1 MAKNEWDD
9 EELPVEDP
17 TLVEDKSGQ
26 LIIQDPNVSK
36 KFAQVDRKEQELV
49 EEKIKQEAEESQASE
64 NAPEK
69 KSKKGLIAG
78 AVVAVVLAGAGLTFL
93 GGEDPAEQADVQNV
107 QSEENATPVEAKQEV
122 TEATSFEMPAQEVKA
137 EVPVVPEVVNPAP
150 VVEQVAPEQKE
161 VTTAEQPAVE
171 APKVEA
177 VESQKVEEP
186 VKQEVAEAPTFEMPA
201 QEVKVEAPAVTA
213 EVSPVPVVE
222 QVVPEQ
228 KEITTA
234 EQSAVETSKVET
246 TETQKVEEP
255 VKQEVAEAP
264 APAPA
269 PAVEMPNG
277 ESPKAGEPSVIESAP
292 APVVEQVA
300 PEQKEVTTVEQPAVE
315 APKAE
320 VVDAVEQVAHPD
332 LVKQVDEISNK
343 LLVLAEGTQQGFLL
357 FQDNI
362 QKLGAW
368 NGKQDGIIQALHES
382 HVDVLKRLDALEK
395 KVSSLEE
402 EKAGLIKKIDELDQ
416 WKVDKRH
423 RPTATSSKSTVAP
436 AQVRAQRVVKKE
448 SNYVVFDDE
457 KKTAKV
463 ESQHVTKKAKVKT
476 AVDSTKAEQIEGNQ
490 TQSAP
495 VEKESAQ
502 LRSVFNGLAW
512 VTVNGHSKTYMIGD
526 TLMGSK
532 IGAIDNTGIYD
543 TLGNKML
550 DLR

>member
-49 EEKIKQEAEESQASE
+49 EEKIKQEAEESQATE

-93 GGEDPAEQADVQNV
+93 GGDEPAEQADVQNV
-107 QSEENATPVEAKQEV
+107 QSDDNATTA
-122 TEATSFEMPAQEVKA
+122 PAE
-137 EVPVVPEVVNPAP
+137 
-150 VVEQVAPEQKE
+150 
-161 VTTAEQPAVE
+161 
-171 APKVEA
+171 
-177 VESQKVEEP
+177 
-186 VKQEVAEAPTFEMPA
+186 VKQEVAESTSFEIPA
-201 QEVKVEAPAVTA
+201 QETKAEETAMETPKA
-213 EVSPVPVVE
+213 EVSE
-222 QVVPEQ
+222 
-228 KEITTA
+228 
-234 EQSAVETSKVET
+234 
-246 TETQKVEEP
+246 
-255 VKQEVAEAP
+255 
-264 APAPA
+264 
-269 PAVEMPNG
+269 PAV
-277 ESPKAGEPSVIESAP
+277 VESAP

-300 PEQKEVTTVEQPAVE
+300 PEQKEVTIAEQPVVE

-320 VVDAVEQVAHPD
+320 EVKQETPAFEMPNGESPKAGESVVVEPAPAPVVEQVAPEQKEMTVAEQPVVEAPKAESVEIQKVEEVSTHEMPAQEPAMEAPKAEVTEPAPAPVVEQVAPEQKEVTVAEQPVVEAPKADAVETVAVEQVAHPD

-357 FQDNI
+357 FQDNV

-368 NGKQDGIIQALHES
+368 NSKQDGIIKVLHEE

-395 KVSSLEE
+395 KVSTLEE
-402 EKAGLIKKIDELDQ
+402 EKADLIKKIDELDQ

-423 RPTATSSKSTVAP
+423 RPTKATAVP
-436 AQVRAQRVVKKE
+436 AVQPQKVVQAQQVQKAVKKDT
-448 SNYVVFDDE
+448 NYVVFEDE
-457 KKTAKV
+457 KKAVKTDA
-463 ESQHVTKKAKVKT
+463 QHVVKKVKAKTT
-476 AVDSTKAEQIEGNQ
+476 AEVA
-490 TQSAP
+490 SAP
-495 VEKESAQ
+495 TQAQATPVAKEEAQ

-526 TLMGSK
+526 ILMGSK

>member
-49 EEKIKQEAEESQASE
+49 EEKIKKEAEESQATES
-64 NAPEK
+64 ALEK

-78 AVVAVVLAGAGLTFL
+78 AVVVAVLAGAGLTFL
-93 GGEDPAEQADVQNV
+93 GGDEPAEQADVQNV
-107 QSEENATPVEAKQEV
+107 QSEENATPVEGKQEV
-122 TEATSFEMPAQEVKA
+122 AESTSFEMPAQEAKA
-137 EVPVVPEVVNPAP
+137 ETPAVAEVVAPAP
-150 VVEQVAPEQKE
+150 VVEQVAPEKKE
-161 VTTAEQPAVE
+161 VTTVEQPAVE
-171 APKVEA
+171 APKAETVEI
-177 VESQKVEEP
+177 QKIEEP
-186 VKQEVAEAPTFEMPA
+186 VKQEVAETPAFEMPA
-201 QEVKVEAPAVTA
+201 QEA
-213 EVSPVPVVE
+213 
-222 QVVPEQ
+222 
-228 KEITTA
+228 
-234 EQSAVETSKVET
+234 KVET
-246 TETQKVEEP
+246 P
-255 VKQEVAEAP
+255 AVAE
-264 APAPA
+264 
-269 PAVEMPNG
+269 VE
-277 ESPKAGEPSVIESAP
+277 VP

-315 APKAE
+315 TPKVETTEVQKAEASAVEMPNGESPRAGELAVIESAPAPVVEQVASEQKEVTTAEQPAVETPKAE
-320 VVDAVEQVAHPD
+320 VGDVVEQVAHPD

-368 NGKQDGIIQALHES
+368 NGKQDGIIQALHEG

-436 AQVRAQRVVKKE
+436 AQVQAQKVAKKE

-463 ESQHVTKKAKVKT
+463 ESQHVAKRAKVKT
-476 AVDSTKAEQIEGNQ
+476 AVDSTKVEQVEGNQ
-490 TQSAP
+490 TQSASAP

>member
-49 EEKIKQEAEESQASE
+49 EEKIKKEAEESQATES
-64 NAPEK
+64 APEK

-78 AVVAVVLAGAGLTFL
+78 AVVVAVLAGAGLTFL
-93 GGEDPAEQADVQNV
+93 GGDEPAEQADVQNV
-107 QSEENATPVEAKQEV
+107 QSEENATPVEGKQEV
-122 TEATSFEMPAQEVKA
+122 AESTSFEMPAQEAKA
-137 EVPVVPEVVNPAP
+137 ETPAVAEVVAPAP
-150 VVEQVAPEQKE
+150 VVEQVAPEKKE
-161 VTTAEQPAVE
+161 VTTVEQPAVE
-171 APKVEA
+171 TPKAETVEI
-177 VESQKVEEP
+177 QKIEEP
-186 VKQEVAEAPTFEMPA
+186 VKQEVAETPAFEMPA
-201 QEVKVEAPAVTA
+201 QEA
-213 EVSPVPVVE
+213 
-222 QVVPEQ
+222 
-228 KEITTA
+228 
-234 EQSAVETSKVET
+234 KVET
-246 TETQKVEEP
+246 P
-255 VKQEVAEAP
+255 AVAE
-264 APAPA
+264 
-269 PAVEMPNG
+269 VE
-277 ESPKAGEPSVIESAP
+277 VP

-315 APKAE
+315 TPKVETTEVQKAEASAVEMPNGESPRAGELAVIESAPAPVVEQVASEQKEVTTAEQPAVETPKAE
-320 VVDAVEQVAHPD
+320 VGDVVEQVAHPD

-368 NGKQDGIIQALHES
+368 NGKQDGIIQALHEG

-436 AQVRAQRVVKKE
+436 AQVQAQKVAKKE

-463 ESQHVTKKAKVKT
+463 ESQHVAKRAKVKT
-476 AVDSTKAEQIEGNQ
+476 AVDSTKVEQVEGNQ
-490 TQSAP
+490 TQSASAP

>member
-49 EEKIKQEAEESQASE
+49 EEKIKQEAEESQATES
-64 NAPEK
+64 APEK

-78 AVVAVVLAGAGLTFL
+78 AVVVAVLAGAGLTFL

-122 TEATSFEMPAQEVKA
+122 AEATSFEMPAQEVKA
-137 EVPVVPEVVNPAP
+137 EVPAVPEVVNPAP

-228 KEITTA
+228 KEVTTA
-234 EQSAVETSKVET
+234 EQPAVETSKVET

-255 VKQEVAEAP
+255 VKQEVAEAS
-264 APAPA
+264 
-269 PAVEMPNG
+269 AVEMPNG

-368 NGKQDGIIQALHES
+368 NGKQDGIIQALHEG

-423 RPTATSSKSTVAP
+423 RPTATSNKATVAP
-436 AQVRAQRVVKKE
+436 AQAQKVVKKE

-463 ESQHVTKKAKVKT
+463 ESQHQHVAKKAKVKT
-476 AVDSTKAEQIEGNQ
+476 AVDSTKVEQIEGNQ

>member
-49 EEKIKQEAEESQASE
+49 EEKIKQEAEESQATES
-64 NAPEK
+64 APEK

-78 AVVAVVLAGAGLTFL
+78 AVVVAVLAGAGLTFL
-93 GGEDPAEQADVQNV
+93 GGEDPVEQADVQNV

-122 TEATSFEMPAQEVKA
+122 AEATSFEIPAQEVKA
-137 EVPVVPEVVNPAP
+137 EVPAVPEVVNPAP
-150 VVEQVAPEQKE
+150 VVEQIAPEQKE

-186 VKQEVAEAPTFEMPA
+186 VKQEVTEAPTFEMPA
-201 QEVKVEAPAVTA
+201 QGVKVEAPAVTA
-213 EVSPVPVVE
+213 EVSPVPAVE

-228 KEITTA
+228 KEVTTA
-234 EQSAVETSKVET
+234 EQPAVETSKVET

-255 VKQEVAEAP
+255 VKQEVAE
-264 APAPA
+264 A

-315 APKAE
+315 VPKAE

-368 NGKQDGIIQALHES
+368 NGKQDGIIQALHEG

-423 RPTATSSKSTVAP
+423 RPTATLNKGAVAP
-436 AQVRAQRVVKKE
+436 AQAQKVVKKDA
-448 SNYVVFDDE
+448 NYVVFDDE

-463 ESQHVTKKAKVKT
+463 EAQHVAKKAKVKT
-476 AVDSTKAEQIEGNQ
+476 AMAPTKVDQVEGNQ
-490 TQSAP
+490 TQSASAP

>member
-49 EEKIKQEAEESQASE
+49 EEKIKKEAEESQATES
-64 NAPEK
+64 APEK

-78 AVVAVVLAGAGLTFL
+78 AVVVAVLAGAGLTFL
-93 GGEDPAEQADVQNV
+93 GGDEPAEQADVQNV
-107 QSEENATPVEAKQEV
+107 QSEENATPVEGKQEV
-122 TEATSFEMPAQEVKA
+122 AESTSFEMPAQEAKA
-137 EVPVVPEVVNPAP
+137 ETPAVAEVVATAP
-150 VVEQVAPEQKE
+150 VVEQVAPEKKE
-161 VTTAEQPAVE
+161 VTTVEQPAVE
-171 APKVEA
+171 TPKAETVEI
-177 VESQKVEEP
+177 QKIEEP
-186 VKQEVAEAPTFEMPA
+186 VKQEVAETPAFEMPA
-201 QEVKVEAPAVTA
+201 QEA
-213 EVSPVPVVE
+213 
-222 QVVPEQ
+222 
-228 KEITTA
+228 
-234 EQSAVETSKVET
+234 KVET
-246 TETQKVEEP
+246 P
-255 VKQEVAEAP
+255 AVAE
-264 APAPA
+264 
-269 PAVEMPNG
+269 VE
-277 ESPKAGEPSVIESAP
+277 VP

-315 APKAE
+315 TPKVETTEVQKAEASAVEMPNGESPRAGELAVIESAPAPVVEQVASEQKEVTTAEQPAVETPKAE
-320 VVDAVEQVAHPD
+320 VGDVVEQVAHPD

-368 NGKQDGIIQALHES
+368 NGKQDGIIQALHEG

-436 AQVRAQRVVKKE
+436 AQVQAQKVAKKE

-463 ESQHVTKKAKVKT
+463 ESQHVAKRAKVKT
-476 AVDSTKAEQIEGNQ
+476 AVDSTKVEQVEGNQ
-490 TQSAP
+490 TQSASAP

>member
-49 EEKIKQEAEESQASE
+49 EEKIKQEAEESQATES
-64 NAPEK
+64 APEK

-78 AVVAVVLAGAGLTFL
+78 AVVVAVLAGAGLTFL

-122 TEATSFEMPAQEVKA
+122 AEATSFEMPAQE
-137 EVPVVPEVVNPAP
+137 
-150 VVEQVAPEQKE
+150 
-161 VTTAEQPAVE
+161 T
-171 APKVEA
+171 
-177 VESQKVEEP
+177 
-186 VKQEVAEAPTFEMPA
+186 
-201 QEVKVEAPAVTA
+201 
-213 EVSPVPVVE
+213 
-222 QVVPEQ
+222 
-228 KEITTA
+228 
-234 EQSAVETSKVET
+234 KVET
-246 TETQKVEEP
+246 P
-255 VKQEVAEAP
+255 AVAE
-264 APAPA
+264 
-269 PAVEMPNG
+269 VE
-277 ESPKAGEPSVIESAP
+277 VP

-300 PEQKEVTTVEQPAVE
+300 PEQKEVTTVEQPSVE

-320 VVDAVEQVAHPD
+320 TVEIQKIEEPVKQEVAETPAFEMPAQEAKAETPAVAEVEVPAPVVEQVALEQKEVTTVEQPAVEAPKVETTEVQKAEASAVEMPNGESPRAGESAVIESAPAPVVEQVAPVQKEVTTAEQPAVEAPKSEVGDVVEQVAHPD

-368 NGKQDGIIQALHES
+368 NGKQDGIIQALHEG

-436 AQVRAQRVVKKE
+436 AQVQAQKVTKKE

-463 ESQHVTKKAKVKT
+463 ESQHVAKKAKVKT
-476 AVDSTKAEQIEGNQ
+476 AVDSTKVEQVEGNQ
-490 TQSAP
+490 AQSASTP

>member
-49 EEKIKQEAEESQASE
+49 EEKIKQEAEESQATES
-64 NAPEK
+64 APEK

-78 AVVAVVLAGAGLTFL
+78 AVVVAVLAGAGLTFL
-93 GGEDPAEQADVQNV
+93 GGDEPAEQADVQNV

-122 TEATSFEMPAQEVKA
+122 TESTSFEMPAQEVKA
-137 EVPVVPEVVNPAP
+137 EVPAP
-150 VVEQVAPEQKE
+150 VVEQAVPEQKEVTTVEQPAVETPKAETVETQKIEEPVKQEVVEAPAFEVPTQEAKVEEVAPVPVVEQVVPEQKE

-171 APKVEA
+171 TSKVETT
-177 VESQKVEEP
+177 ENQKVEEP
-186 VKQEVAEAPTFEMPA
+186 VKQEVAE
-201 QEVKVEAPAVTA
+201 
-213 EVSPVPVVE
+213 
-222 QVVPEQ
+222 
-228 KEITTA
+228 
-234 EQSAVETSKVET
+234 
-246 TETQKVEEP
+246 
-255 VKQEVAEAP
+255 
-264 APAPA
+264 A

-292 APVVEQVA
+292 VPVVEQVA
-300 PEQKEVTTVEQPAVE
+300 PGQKEVTTVEQPAVE

-320 VVDAVEQVAHPD
+320 VVDDVEQVAHPD

-368 NGKQDGIIQALHES
+368 NGKQDGIIQVLHEG

-423 RPTATSSKSTVAP
+423 RPTATPSKSTVAP
-436 AQVRAQRVVKKE
+436 AQVQAQKVAKKE

-463 ESQHVTKKAKVKT
+463 ESQHVAKKAKVKT
-476 AVDSTKAEQIEGNQ
+476 AMDSTKVEQVEGNQ
-490 TQSAP
+490 TQSASAP

>member
-49 EEKIKQEAEESQASE
+49 EEKIKQEAEESQATES
-64 NAPEK
+64 APEK

-78 AVVAVVLAGAGLTFL
+78 AVVVAVLAGAGLTFL
-93 GGEDPAEQADVQNV
+93 GGDEPAEQADVKNV

-122 TEATSFEMPAQEVKA
+122 AESTSFEMPAQETKA
-137 EVPVVPEVVNPAP
+137 ETPAVAEVEVPAP

-228 KEITTA
+228 KEVTTA
-234 EQSAVETSKVET
+234 EQPAVETSKVET

-255 VKQEVAEAP
+255 VKQEIAET
-264 APAPA
+264 

-277 ESPKAGEPSVIESAP
+277 ELPRAGESAVIESAP

-300 PEQKEVTTVEQPAVE
+300 PEQKEVTTAEQPAVE
-315 APKAE
+315 APKSE
-320 VVDAVEQVAHPD
+320 VGDVVEQVAHPD

-368 NGKQDGIIQALHES
+368 NGKQDGIIQALHEG

-436 AQVRAQRVVKKE
+436 AQVQAQKVAKKE

-463 ESQHVTKKAKVKT
+463 ESQHVAKRAKVKT
-476 AVDSTKAEQIEGNQ
+476 AVDSTKVEQVEGNQ
-490 TQSAP
+490 TQSASAP

>member
-49 EEKIKQEAEESQASE
+49 EEKIKQEAEESQATES
-64 NAPEK
+64 APEK

-78 AVVAVVLAGAGLTFL
+78 AVVVAVLAGAGLTFL
-93 GGEDPAEQADVQNV
+93 GGGEPAEQADVQNV

-122 TEATSFEMPAQEVKA
+122 AESTSFEIAAQETKVETPAVA
-137 EVPVVPEVVNPAP
+137 EVEVPAP

-161 VTTAEQPAVE
+161 VTTVEQPSVE
-171 APKVEA
+171 APKAETVEI
-177 VESQKVEEP
+177 QKIEEP
-186 VKQEVAEAPTFEMPA
+186 VKQEVAETPAFEMPA
-201 QEVKVEAPAVTA
+201 QEAKAETPAVA
-213 EVSPVPVVE
+213 EV
-222 QVVPEQ
+222 
-228 KEITTA
+228 
-234 EQSAVETSKVET
+234 
-246 TETQKVEEP
+246 
-255 VKQEVAEAP
+255 EV
-264 APAPA
+264 
-269 PAVEMPNG
+269 
-277 ESPKAGEPSVIESAP
+277 P

-315 APKAE
+315 APKVETTEVQKAE
-320 VVDAVEQVAHPD
+320 ASAVEMPNGESPRAGESAVIESAPAPVVEQVAPVQKEVTTAEQPAVEAPKSEVGDVVEQVAHPD

-368 NGKQDGIIQALHES
+368 NGKQDGIIQALHEG

-436 AQVRAQRVVKKE
+436 AQVQAQKVTKKE

-463 ESQHVTKKAKVKT
+463 ESQHVAKKAKVKT
-476 AVDSTKAEQIEGNQ
+476 AVDSTKVEQVEGNQ
-490 TQSAP
+490 TQSASAP

>member
-49 EEKIKQEAEESQASE
+49 EEKIKQEAEESQATES
-64 NAPEK
+64 APEK

-78 AVVAVVLAGAGLTFL
+78 AVVVAVLAGAGLTFL

-122 TEATSFEMPAQEVKA
+122 AEATSFEMPAQEVKA
-137 EVPVVPEVVNPAP
+137 EVPAVPEVVNPAP

-161 VTTAEQPAVE
+161 VTIAEQPAVE

-228 KEITTA
+228 KEVTTA
-234 EQSAVETSKVET
+234 EQPAVETSKVET

-264 APAPA
+264 T
-269 PAVEMPNG
+269 VEMPNG
-277 ESPKAGEPSVIESAP
+277 ESPKAGESSVIESAP

-368 NGKQDGIIQALHES
+368 NGKQDGIIQALHEG

-423 RPTATSSKSTVAP
+423 RPTATSNKGAIAP
-436 AQVRAQRVVKKE
+436 AQAQKVVKKDA
-448 SNYVVFDDE
+448 NYVVFDDE

-463 ESQHVTKKAKVKT
+463 EAQHVAKKAKVKT
-476 AVDSTKAEQIEGNQ
+476 AMAPTKVDQVEGNQ
-490 TQSAP
+490 TQSASAP

>member
-26 LIIQDPNVSK
+26 LIIQDPNISK

-49 EEKIKQEAEESQASE
+49 EEKIKKEAEESQATES
-64 NAPEK
+64 APEK

-78 AVVAVVLAGAGLTFL
+78 AVVVAVLAGAGLTFL
-93 GGEDPAEQADVQNV
+93 GGDEPAEQADVQNV

-122 TEATSFEMPAQEVKA
+122 AESTSFEMPAQETKA
-137 EVPVVPEVVNPAP
+137 ETPAVAEVEVPAP

-161 VTTAEQPAVE
+161 VTTVEQPAVE
-171 APKVEA
+171 TPKAETVEI
-177 VESQKVEEP
+177 QKVEEP
-186 VKQEVAEAPTFEMPA
+186 VKQEVVEAPAFEVPA
-201 QEVKVEAPAVTA
+201 QEVKAEAPAVP
-213 EVSPVPVVE
+213 EVVNPAPVVE

-228 KEITTA
+228 KEVTTA
-234 EQSAVETSKVET
+234 EQPAVETSKVET

-255 VKQEVAEAP
+255 VKQEVAE
-264 APAPA
+264 A

-368 NGKQDGIIQALHES
+368 NGKQDGIIQALHEG

-436 AQVRAQRVVKKE
+436 AQVQAQKAVKKE

-463 ESQHVTKKAKVKT
+463 ESQHVAKKAKVKT

-490 TQSAP
+490 AQSAP

>member
-49 EEKIKQEAEESQASE
+49 EEKIKQEAEESQATES
-64 NAPEK
+64 APEK

-93 GGEDPAEQADVQNV
+93 GGDEPAEQADVQNV

-122 TEATSFEMPAQEVKA
+122 AESTSFEMPAQEAKA
-137 EVPVVPEVVNPAP
+137 EEPAVTAEVAQAP

-161 VTTAEQPAVE
+161 VTTTEQPVVE
-171 APKVEA
+171 ATKTEA
-177 VESQKVEEP
+177 VEVQKVEEP
-186 VKQEVAEAPTFEMPA
+186 VKQEVAEAPTFEIPV
-201 QEVKVEAPAVTA
+201 QEVKTEEPVVVTA
-213 EVSPVPVVE
+213 EV
-222 QVVPEQ
+222 
-228 KEITTA
+228 A
-234 EQSAVETSKVET
+234 L
-246 TETQKVEEP
+246 
-255 VKQEVAEAP
+255 
-264 APAPA
+264 
-269 PAVEMPNG
+269 
-277 ESPKAGEPSVIESAP
+277 

-315 APKAE
+315 TPKSETVEITKVEEPVKQEIAETHAFEMPNVESPKVGESAVVETTPAPVVNQVAPEQKE
-320 VVDAVEQVAHPD
+320 VATVEQPVVEATKVEASEVVEQVANSD
-332 LVKQVDEISNK
+332 LVKQVDEVSNK

-368 NGKQDGIIQALHES
+368 NGKQDGIIQALHEG

-402 EKAGLIKKIDELDQ
+402 EKASLIKKIDELDQ

-423 RPTATSSKSTVAP
+423 RPTATSNKATVAP
-436 AQVRAQRVVKKE
+436 AQAQKVVKKE

-463 ESQHVTKKAKVKT
+463 ESQHVAKRAKVKT
-476 AVDSTKAEQIEGNQ
+476 AVDSTKVEQVEGNQ
-490 TQSAP
+490 TQSASAP

>member
-49 EEKIKQEAEESQASE
+49 EEKIKQEAEESQATES
-64 NAPEK
+64 APEK

-78 AVVAVVLAGAGLTFL
+78 AVVVAVLAGAGLTFL
-93 GGEDPAEQADVQNV
+93 GGGEPAEQADVKNV

-122 TEATSFEMPAQEVKA
+122 AESTSFEMPAQETKA
-137 EVPVVPEVVNPAP
+137 ETPAVAEVEVPAPVVEQVAPEQKEVTTVEQPAVETPKAETVEIQKVEEPVKQEVAETPAFEMPVQEAKAETPAVAEVEVPAPVVEQVAPEQKEVTTVEQPAVETPKVETTEVQKVEASAVEMPNGESPRAGESAVIESAPAP

-171 APKVEA
+171 APK
-177 VESQKVEEP
+177 S
-186 VKQEVAEAPTFEMPA
+186 EVGD
-201 QEVKVEAPAVTA
+201 V
-213 EVSPVPVVE
+213 
-222 QVVPEQ
+222 
-228 KEITTA
+228 
-234 EQSAVETSKVET
+234 
-246 TETQKVEEP
+246 
-255 VKQEVAEAP
+255 
-264 APAPA
+264 
-269 PAVEMPNG
+269 
-277 ESPKAGEPSVIESAP
+277 
-292 APVVEQVA
+292 
-300 PEQKEVTTVEQPAVE
+300 
-315 APKAE
+315 
-320 VVDAVEQVAHPD
+320 VEQVAHPD

-368 NGKQDGIIQALHES
+368 NGKQDGIIQALHEG
-382 HVDVLKRLDALEK
+382 HVDVLKLLDALEK

-402 EKAGLIKKIDELDQ
+402 EKASLIKKIDELDQ

-423 RPTATSSKSTVAP
+423 RPTATSNKATVAP
-436 AQVRAQRVVKKE
+436 AQAQKVVKKE

-463 ESQHVTKKAKVKT
+463 ESQHQHVAKKAKVKT
-476 AVDSTKAEQIEGNQ
+476 AVDSTKVEQIEGNQ

>member
-49 EEKIKQEAEESQASE
+49 EEKIKKEAEESQATES
-64 NAPEK
+64 APEK

-78 AVVAVVLAGAGLTFL
+78 AVVVAVLAGAGLTFL
-93 GGEDPAEQADVQNV
+93 GGDEPTEQADVQNV
-107 QSEENATPVEAKQEV
+107 QSEENATPVEGKQEV
-122 TEATSFEMPAQEVKA
+122 AESTSFEMPAQETKA
-137 EVPVVPEVVNPAP
+137 ETPAVAEVEVPAP
-150 VVEQVAPEQKE
+150 VVEQVASEQKE
-161 VTTAEQPAVE
+161 VTTVEQPAVE
-171 APKVEA
+171 TPKAETVEI
-177 VESQKVEEP
+177 QKVEEP
-186 VKQEVAEAPTFEMPA
+186 VKQEVAETPAFEMPV
-201 QEVKVEAPAVTA
+201 QEAKAETPAVA
-213 EVSPVPVVE
+213 EV
-222 QVVPEQ
+222 
-228 KEITTA
+228 
-234 EQSAVETSKVET
+234 
-246 TETQKVEEP
+246 
-255 VKQEVAEAP
+255 EV
-264 APAPA
+264 
-269 PAVEMPNG
+269 
-277 ESPKAGEPSVIESAP
+277 P

-315 APKAE
+315 TPKVETTEVQKVEASAVEMPNGESPRAGESALIESAPAPVVEQVASKQKEVTTAEQPAVEAPKSE
-320 VVDAVEQVAHPD
+320 VGDVVEQVAHPD
-332 LVKQVDEISNK
+332 LVKQVDEVSNK

-368 NGKQDGIIQALHES
+368 NGKQDGIIQALHEG

-423 RPTATSSKSTVAP
+423 KPTAISSKSTVAP
-436 AQVRAQRVVKKE
+436 AQVQAQKVAKKE

-463 ESQHVTKKAKVKT
+463 ESQHVAKRAKVKT
-476 AVDSTKAEQIEGNQ
+476 AVDSTKVEQVEGNQ
-490 TQSAP
+490 TQSASAP

>member
-49 EEKIKQEAEESQASE
+49 EEKIKQEAEESQATES
-64 NAPEK
+64 APEK

-78 AVVAVVLAGAGLTFL
+78 AVVVAVLAGAGLTFL

-107 QSEENATPVEAKQEV
+107 QSEENATPVEVKQEV
-122 TEATSFEMPAQEVKA
+122 AEATSFEMPAQEVKE
-137 EVPVVPEVVNPAP
+137 EVPAVPEVVNPAP

-228 KEITTA
+228 KEVTTA
-234 EQSAVETSKVET
+234 EQPAVETSKVET

-255 VKQEVAEAP
+255 VKQEIAET
-264 APAPA
+264 

-277 ESPKAGEPSVIESAP
+277 ESPRAGESAVIESAP
-292 APVVEQVA
+292 ALVVEQVA
-300 PEQKEVTTVEQPAVE
+300 PEQKEVTTAEQPAVE
-315 APKAE
+315 APKSE
-320 VVDAVEQVAHPD
+320 VGDVVEQVAHPD

-368 NGKQDGIIQALHES
+368 NGKQDGIIQALHEG

-423 RPTATSSKSTVAP
+423 RPTATPSKSTVAP
-436 AQVRAQRVVKKE
+436 AQVQAQKVAKKE

-457 KKTAKV
+457 KKTAKI
-463 ESQHVTKKAKVKT
+463 ESQHVAKKAKVKT
-476 AVDSTKAEQIEGNQ
+476 AMDSTKVEQVEGNQ
-490 TQSAP
+490 TQSASAP

>member
-49 EEKIKQEAEESQASE
+49 EEKIKKEAEESQATES
-64 NAPEK
+64 APEK

-78 AVVAVVLAGAGLTFL
+78 AVVVAVLAGAGLTFL
-93 GGEDPAEQADVQNV
+93 GGDEPADQADVQNV

-122 TEATSFEMPAQEVKA
+122 AESTSFEMPAQETKAVA
-137 EVPVVPEVVNPAP
+137 EVEV
-150 VVEQVAPEQKE
+150 
-161 VTTAEQPAVE
+161 
-171 APKVEA
+171 
-177 VESQKVEEP
+177 
-186 VKQEVAEAPTFEMPA
+186 
-201 QEVKVEAPAVTA
+201 
-213 EVSPVPVVE
+213 
-222 QVVPEQ
+222 
-228 KEITTA
+228 
-234 EQSAVETSKVET
+234 
-246 TETQKVEEP
+246 
-255 VKQEVAEAP
+255 
-264 APAPA
+264 
-269 PAVEMPNG
+269 
-277 ESPKAGEPSVIESAP
+277 P

-315 APKAE
+315 APKAETVEIQKIEEPVKQEVVETPAFEMPAQEVKAEAPAVPEVVNPAPVVEQVAPEQKEVATVEQPAVETPKVETTETQKAEVQVKQEVPAVEMPNGESPRAGEPSVIESTPAPVEQVAPEQKEVTTVGQPAVEPTKAE

-368 NGKQDGIIQALHES
+368 NGKQDGIIQALHEG

-402 EKAGLIKKIDELDQ
+402 EKASLIKKIDELDQ

-423 RPTATSSKSTVAP
+423 RPTATSNKATVAP
-436 AQVRAQRVVKKE
+436 AQAQKVVKKE

-457 KKTAKV
+457 KKTARV
-463 ESQHVTKKAKVKT
+463 EFQHVAKKAKVKT
-476 AVDSTKAEQIEGNQ
+476 AVDSTKVEQIEGNQ
-490 TQSAP
+490 TQSASAP

>member
-49 EEKIKQEAEESQASE
+49 EEKIKQEAEESQATES
-64 NAPEK
+64 APEK

-78 AVVAVVLAGAGLTFL
+78 AVVVAVLAGAGLTFL

-122 TEATSFEMPAQEVKA
+122 AEATSFEMPAQEVKA
-137 EVPVVPEVVNPAP
+137 EVPAVPEVVNPAP

-161 VTTAEQPAVE
+161 VTIAEQPAVE

-228 KEITTA
+228 KEVTTA
-234 EQSAVETSKVET
+234 EQPAVETSKVET

-264 APAPA
+264 T
-269 PAVEMPNG
+269 VEMPNG
-277 ESPKAGEPSVIESAP
+277 ESPKAGESSVIESAP

-315 APKAE
+315 APKDE

-368 NGKQDGIIQALHES
+368 NGKQDGIIQALHEG

-423 RPTATSSKSTVAP
+423 RPTATSNKGAIAP
-436 AQVRAQRVVKKE
+436 DQAQKVVKKDA
-448 SNYVVFDDE
+448 NYVVFDDE

-463 ESQHVTKKAKVKT
+463 EAQHVAKKAKVKT
-476 AVDSTKAEQIEGNQ
+476 AMAPTKVDQVEGNQ
-490 TQSAP
+490 TQSASAP

>member
-49 EEKIKQEAEESQASE
+49 EEKIKQEAEESQATES
-64 NAPEK
+64 APEK

-78 AVVAVVLAGAGLTFL
+78 AVVVAVLAGAGLTFL

-122 TEATSFEMPAQEVKA
+122 AESTSFEMPAQETKA
-137 EVPVVPEVVNPAP
+137 ETPAVAEVEVPAPVVEQVAPEQKEVTTVEQPAVETPKAETVEIQKVEEPVKQEVAETPAFEMPVQEAKAETPAVAEVEVPAPVVEQVAPEQKEVTTVEQPAVETPKVETTEVQKVEASAVEMPNGESPRAGESAVIESAPAP

-171 APKVEA
+171 APK
-177 VESQKVEEP
+177 S
-186 VKQEVAEAPTFEMPA
+186 EVGD
-201 QEVKVEAPAVTA
+201 V
-213 EVSPVPVVE
+213 
-222 QVVPEQ
+222 
-228 KEITTA
+228 
-234 EQSAVETSKVET
+234 
-246 TETQKVEEP
+246 
-255 VKQEVAEAP
+255 
-264 APAPA
+264 
-269 PAVEMPNG
+269 
-277 ESPKAGEPSVIESAP
+277 
-292 APVVEQVA
+292 
-300 PEQKEVTTVEQPAVE
+300 
-315 APKAE
+315 
-320 VVDAVEQVAHPD
+320 VEQVAHPD

-368 NGKQDGIIQALHES
+368 NGKQDGIIQVLHEG

-423 RPTATSSKSTVAP
+423 RPTATPSKSTVAP
-436 AQVRAQRVVKKE
+436 AQVQAQKVVKKE

-463 ESQHVTKKAKVKT
+463 ESQHVAKKAKVKT
-476 AVDSTKAEQIEGNQ
+476 AVDSTKVEQVEGNQ
-490 TQSAP
+490 TQSASAP

>member
-49 EEKIKQEAEESQASE
+49 EEKIKQEAEESQATES
-64 NAPEK
+64 APEK

-78 AVVAVVLAGAGLTFL
+78 AVVVAVLAGAGLTFL

-122 TEATSFEMPAQEVKA
+122 AEATSFEMPAQEVKA
-137 EVPVVPEVVNPAP
+137 EVPAVPEVVNPAP

-161 VTTAEQPAVE
+161 VTIAEQPAVE
-171 APKVEA
+171 APKAEA

-186 VKQEVAEAPTFEMPA
+186 VKQEVAEAPT
-201 QEVKVEAPAVTA
+201 
-213 EVSPVPVVE
+213 
-222 QVVPEQ
+222 
-228 KEITTA
+228 
-234 EQSAVETSKVET
+234 
-246 TETQKVEEP
+246 
-255 VKQEVAEAP
+255 
-264 APAPA
+264 
-269 PAVEMPNG
+269 VEMPNG
-277 ESPKAGEPSVIESAP
+277 ESPKAGESSVIESAP

-368 NGKQDGIIQALHES
+368 NGKQDGIIQALHEG

-423 RPTATSSKSTVAP
+423 RPTATSNKGAIAP
-436 AQVRAQRVVKKE
+436 AQAQKVVKKDA
-448 SNYVVFDDE
+448 NYVVFDDE

-463 ESQHVTKKAKVKT
+463 EAQHVAKKAKVKT
-476 AVDSTKAEQIEGNQ
+476 AMAPTKVDQVEGNQ
-490 TQSAP
+490 TQSASAP

>member
-49 EEKIKQEAEESQASE
+49 EEKIKQEAEESQATES
-64 NAPEK
+64 APEK

-78 AVVAVVLAGAGLTFL
+78 AVVVAVLAGAGLTFL

-122 TEATSFEMPAQEVKA
+122 AEATSFEMPAQEVKA
-137 EVPVVPEVVNPAP
+137 EVPAVPEVVNPAP

-228 KEITTA
+228 KEVTTA
-234 EQSAVETSKVET
+234 EQPAVETSKVET

-255 VKQEVAEAP
+255 VKQEVAE
-264 APAPA
+264 A

-368 NGKQDGIIQALHES
+368 NGKQDGIIQALHEG

-423 RPTATSSKSTVAP
+423 RPTATSNKATVAP
-436 AQVRAQRVVKKE
+436 AQAQKVVKKE

-463 ESQHVTKKAKVKT
+463 ESQHQHVAKKAKVKT
-476 AVDSTKAEQIEGNQ
+476 AVDSTKVEQIEGNQ

-502 LRSVFNGLAW
+502 LRSIFNGLAW

>member
-49 EEKIKQEAEESQASE
+49 EEKIKQEAEESQATES
-64 NAPEK
+64 APEK

-78 AVVAVVLAGAGLTFL
+78 AVVVAVLAGAGLTFL

-122 TEATSFEMPAQEVKA
+122 AEATSFEMPAQEVKA
-137 EVPVVPEVVNPAP
+137 EVPAVPEVVNPAP

-161 VTTAEQPAVE
+161 VTIAEQPAVE

-228 KEITTA
+228 KEVTTA
-234 EQSAVETSKVET
+234 EQPAVETSKVET

-264 APAPA
+264 T
-269 PAVEMPNG
+269 VEMPNG
-277 ESPKAGEPSVIESAP
+277 ESPKAGESSVIESAP

-368 NGKQDGIIQALHES
+368 NGKQDGIIQALHEG

-423 RPTATSSKSTVAP
+423 RPTATSNKGAIAP
-436 AQVRAQRVVKKE
+436 AQAQKVVKKDA
-448 SNYVVFDDE
+448 NYVVFDDE

-463 ESQHVTKKAKVKT
+463 EAQHVAKKAKVKT
-476 AVDSTKAEQIEGNQ
+476 AMASTKVDQVEGNQ
-490 TQSAP
+490 TQSASAP

>member
-49 EEKIKQEAEESQASE
+49 EEKIKKEAEESQATES
-64 NAPEK
+64 APEK

-78 AVVAVVLAGAGLTFL
+78 AVVVAVLAGAGLTFL
-93 GGEDPAEQADVQNV
+93 GGDEPTEQADVQNV
-107 QSEENATPVEAKQEV
+107 QSEENATPVETKQEV
-122 TEATSFEMPAQEVKA
+122 AESTSFEMPAQEVKTEA
-137 EVPVVPEVVNPAP
+137 PAVPEVVNPAPVVEQVAPEKKEVTTAEQPTVEAPKVETVEIQKIEDPVKQEVAETPAFEMPVQEAKAETPAVAEVEVPAPVVEPVAPEKEVTTVEQPAVESPKAETVEIQKVEEPVKQEIAETPAVEMPNGESPRAGESAVIESAPAP

-171 APKVEA
+171 APK
-177 VESQKVEEP
+177 S
-186 VKQEVAEAPTFEMPA
+186 EVGD
-201 QEVKVEAPAVTA
+201 V
-213 EVSPVPVVE
+213 
-222 QVVPEQ
+222 
-228 KEITTA
+228 
-234 EQSAVETSKVET
+234 
-246 TETQKVEEP
+246 
-255 VKQEVAEAP
+255 
-264 APAPA
+264 
-269 PAVEMPNG
+269 
-277 ESPKAGEPSVIESAP
+277 
-292 APVVEQVA
+292 
-300 PEQKEVTTVEQPAVE
+300 
-315 APKAE
+315 
-320 VVDAVEQVAHPD
+320 VEQVAHPD

-368 NGKQDGIIQALHES
+368 NGKQDGIIQVLHEG

-436 AQVRAQRVVKKE
+436 AQAQKVVKKE

-463 ESQHVTKKAKVKT
+463 EFQHQHVAKKAKVKT
-476 AVDSTKAEQIEGNQ
+476 AVDSTKVEQIEGNQ
-490 TQSAP
+490 TQSASAP

>member
-49 EEKIKQEAEESQASE
+49 EEKIKQEAEESQATES
-64 NAPEK
+64 APEK

-78 AVVAVVLAGAGLTFL
+78 AVVVAVLAGAGLTFL

-122 TEATSFEMPAQEVKA
+122 AEATSFEMPAQEVKA
-137 EVPVVPEVVNPAP
+137 EVPAVPEVVNPAP

-228 KEITTA
+228 KEVTTA
-234 EQSAVETSKVET
+234 EQPAVETSKVET

-255 VKQEVAEAP
+255 VKQEVAE
-264 APAPA
+264 A

-368 NGKQDGIIQALHES
+368 NGKQDGIIQALHEG

-423 RPTATSSKSTVAP
+423 RPTATSNKATVAP
-436 AQVRAQRVVKKE
+436 AQAQKVVKKE

-463 ESQHVTKKAKVKT
+463 ESQHQHVAKKAKVKT
-476 AVDSTKAEQIEGNQ
+476 AVDSTKVEQIEGNQ

>member
-49 EEKIKQEAEESQASE
+49 EEKIKQEAEESQATE

-78 AVVAVVLAGAGLTFL
+78 AVVAVVLAGASLTFL
-93 GGEDPAEQADVQNV
+93 GGDEPAEQADVQNV

-122 TEATSFEMPAQEVKA
+122 AESTSFEMPAQEVKA
-137 EVPVVPEVVNPAP
+137 EEPAVTAEVAPSP

-161 VTTAEQPAVE
+161 VTTAEQPVVE
-171 APKVEA
+171 ATKTEA
-177 VESQKVEEP
+177 VEVQKVEEP

-201 QEVKVEAPAVTA
+201 QEVKTEEPVMVTA
-213 EVSPVPVVE
+213 EVA
-222 QVVPEQ
+222 PE
-228 KEITTA
+228 
-234 EQSAVETSKVET
+234 
-246 TETQKVEEP
+246 
-255 VKQEVAEAP
+255 
-264 APAPA
+264 
-269 PAVEMPNG
+269 
-277 ESPKAGEPSVIESAP
+277 
-292 APVVEQVA
+292 PVVEQVA

-315 APKAE
+315 SPKAETVEIQKVEEPVKQEIAETPAIEMPNGESPRAGESAVIESAPAPVVEQVASEQKEVTTAEQPAVETPKAE
-320 VVDAVEQVAHPD
+320 VGDVVEQVAHPD

-368 NGKQDGIIQALHES
+368 NGKQDGIIQALHEG

-423 RPTATSSKSTVAP
+423 RPTATSNKATVAP
-436 AQVRAQRVVKKE
+436 AQAQKVVKKE

-463 ESQHVTKKAKVKT
+463 ESQHQHVAKKAKVKT
-476 AVDSTKAEQIEGNQ
+476 AVDSTKVEQIEGNQ

-495 VEKESAQ
+495 VDKESAQ

>member
-49 EEKIKQEAEESQASE
+49 EEKIKQEAEESQATES
-64 NAPEK
+64 APEK

-78 AVVAVVLAGAGLTFL
+78 AVVVAVLAGAGLTFL

-122 TEATSFEMPAQEVKA
+122 AEATSFEMPAQETKVETPAVA
-137 EVPVVPEVVNPAP
+137 EVEVPAP

-161 VTTAEQPAVE
+161 VTTVEQPSVE
-171 APKVEA
+171 APKAETVEI
-177 VESQKVEEP
+177 QKIEEP
-186 VKQEVAEAPTFEMPA
+186 VKQEVAETPAFEMPA
-201 QEVKVEAPAVTA
+201 QEAKAETPAVA
-213 EVSPVPVVE
+213 EV
-222 QVVPEQ
+222 
-228 KEITTA
+228 
-234 EQSAVETSKVET
+234 
-246 TETQKVEEP
+246 
-255 VKQEVAEAP
+255 EV
-264 APAPA
+264 
-269 PAVEMPNG
+269 
-277 ESPKAGEPSVIESAP
+277 P

-315 APKAE
+315 APKVETTEVQKAE
-320 VVDAVEQVAHPD
+320 ASAVEMPNGESPRAGESAVIESAPAPVVEQVAPVQKEVTTAEQPAVEAPKSEVGDVVEQVAHPD

-368 NGKQDGIIQALHES
+368 NGKQDGIIQALHEG

-436 AQVRAQRVVKKE
+436 AQVQAQKVTKKE

-463 ESQHVTKKAKVKT
+463 ESQHVAKKAKVKT
-476 AVDSTKAEQIEGNQ
+476 AVDSTKVEQVEGNQ
-490 TQSAP
+490 AQSASTP

>member
-49 EEKIKQEAEESQASE
+49 EEKIKQEAEESQATES
-64 NAPEK
+64 APEK

-78 AVVAVVLAGAGLTFL
+78 AVVVAVLAGAGLTFL
-93 GGEDPAEQADVQNV
+93 GGEDPAEQADLPNV

-122 TEATSFEMPAQEVKA
+122 AEATSFEMPAQEVKA
-137 EVPVVPEVVNPAP
+137 EVPAVPEVVNPAP

-161 VTTAEQPAVE
+161 VTTAEQPVVE
-171 APKVEA
+171 ATKTEA
-177 VESQKVEEP
+177 VEVQKVEEP
-186 VKQEVAEAPTFEMPA
+186 VKQEVAEAPTFEIPV
-201 QEVKVEAPAVTA
+201 QEVKTEEPVVVTA
-213 EVSPVPVVE
+213 EVAPAPVVE
-222 QVVPEQ
+222 QVAPEQ
-228 KEITTA
+228 KEVTTV
-234 EQSAVETSKVET
+234 EQSAVETPKAETVEI
-246 TETQKVEEP
+246 QKVEEP
-255 VKQEVAEAP
+255 VKQEIAETP
-264 APAPA
+264 AF
-269 PAVEMPNG
+269 EMPNG
-277 ESPKAGEPSVIESAP
+277 ESPKAGESAVVETTP

-332 LVKQVDEISNK
+332 LEKQVDEISNK

-368 NGKQDGIIQALHES
+368 NGKQDGIIQALHEG

-423 RPTATSSKSTVAP
+423 RPTATPSKSTVAP
-436 AQVRAQRVVKKE
+436 AQVQAQKVAKKE

-463 ESQHVTKKAKVKT
+463 ESQHVAKKAKVKT
-476 AVDSTKAEQIEGNQ
+476 AMDSTKVEQVEGNQ
-490 TQSAP
+490 TQSASAP

>member
-49 EEKIKQEAEESQASE
+49 EEKIKQEAEESQATES
-64 NAPEK
+64 APEK

-78 AVVAVVLAGAGLTFL
+78 AVVVAVLAGAGLTFL
-93 GGEDPAEQADVQNV
+93 GGDDPAEQADVQNV

-122 TEATSFEMPAQEVKA
+122 TESTSFEMPAQEVKA
-137 EVPVVPEVVNPAP
+137 EVPAVPETVNPAP
-150 VVEQVAPEQKE
+150 VVEQAVPEQKE
-161 VTTAEQPAVE
+161 VTTVEQPAVE
-171 APKVEA
+171 TPKAETVEI
-177 VESQKVEEP
+177 QKIEEP
-186 VKQEVAEAPTFEMPA
+186 VKQEVVEAPAFEMPA
-201 QEVKVEAPAVTA
+201 QEVKAEVPAVTE
-213 EVSPVPVVE
+213 EVTPAPVVE
-222 QVVPEQ
+222 QAVPEQ
-228 KEITTA
+228 KEVATI
-234 EQSAVETSKVET
+234 EQPAVETPKVET
-246 TETQKVEEP
+246 TETQKAEDQ
-255 VKQEVAEAP
+255 VKQEV
-264 APAPA
+264 

-277 ESPKAGEPSVIESAP
+277 ESPRAGEPSVIESTP

-315 APKAE
+315 STKAE
-320 VVDAVEQVAHPD
+320 VSDAVEQVAHPD
-332 LVKQVDEISNK
+332 LVKQVDEVSNK

-368 NGKQDGIIQALHES
+368 NGKQDGIIQALHEG

-402 EKAGLIKKIDELDQ
+402 EKASLIKKIDELDQ

-423 RPTATSSKSTVAP
+423 RPTATSNKGTVAP
-436 AQVRAQRVVKKE
+436 AQAQKAVKKDA
-448 SNYVVFDDE
+448 NYVVFDDE

-463 ESQHVTKKAKVKT
+463 EAQHIAKKAKVKT
-476 AVDSTKAEQIEGNQ
+476 AMAPTKVEQAEGSQ

-526 TLMGSK
+526 NLMGSK

>member
-49 EEKIKQEAEESQASE
+49 EEKIKQEAEESQATE

-93 GGEDPAEQADVQNV
+93 GGDEPAEQADVQNV

-122 TEATSFEMPAQEVKA
+122 AESTSFEMPAQEAKA
-137 EVPVVPEVVNPAP
+137 EEPAVTAEVSPAPVVEQVAPEQKEVTTAEQPVVEATKTEAVEVQKVEDPVKQEVVETPAQEVKTEAPAVPEVVNPAP

-161 VTTAEQPAVE
+161 VATVEQPAVE
-171 APKVEA
+171 TP
-177 VESQKVEEP
+177 
-186 VKQEVAEAPTFEMPA
+186 
-201 QEVKVEAPAVTA
+201 
-213 EVSPVPVVE
+213 
-222 QVVPEQ
+222 
-228 KEITTA
+228 
-234 EQSAVETSKVET
+234 KVET
-246 TETQKVEEP
+246 TETQKAEVQ
-255 VKQEVAEAP
+255 VKQEV
-264 APAPA
+264 

-277 ESPKAGEPSVIESAP
+277 ESPRAGEPSVIEITP

-300 PEQKEVTTVEQPAVE
+300 PEQKEVTTVGQPAVE
-315 APKAE
+315 PTKAE

-368 NGKQDGIIQALHES
+368 NGKQDGIIQALHEG

-416 WKVDKRH
+416 WKVDKRY
-423 RPTATSSKSTVAP
+423 RPTATPSKSTVAP
-436 AQVRAQRVVKKE
+436 AQVQAQKVAKKE

-463 ESQHVTKKAKVKT
+463 ESQHVAKRAKVKT
-476 AVDSTKAEQIEGNQ
+476 AMAPTKVEQVEGNQ
-490 TQSAP
+490 TQSASAP

>member
-49 EEKIKQEAEESQASE
+49 EEKIKKEAEESQATES
-64 NAPEK
+64 APEK

-78 AVVAVVLAGAGLTFL
+78 AVVVAVLAGAGLTFL
-93 GGEDPAEQADVQNV
+93 GGDEPAEQADVQNV
-107 QSEENATPVEAKQEV
+107 QSEENATPVEGKQEV
-122 TEATSFEMPAQEVKA
+122 AESTSFEMPAQEA
-137 EVPVVPEVVNPAP
+137 
-150 VVEQVAPEQKE
+150 
-161 VTTAEQPAVE
+161 
-171 APKVEA
+171 
-177 VESQKVEEP
+177 
-186 VKQEVAEAPTFEMPA
+186 
-201 QEVKVEAPAVTA
+201 
-213 EVSPVPVVE
+213 
-222 QVVPEQ
+222 
-228 KEITTA
+228 
-234 EQSAVETSKVET
+234 KVET
-246 TETQKVEEP
+246 P
-255 VKQEVAEAP
+255 AVAE
-264 APAPA
+264 
-269 PAVEMPNG
+269 VE
-277 ESPKAGEPSVIESAP
+277 VP

-315 APKAE
+315 TPKVETTEVQKAEASAVEMPNGESPRAGELAVIESAPAPVVEQVASEQKEVTTAEQPAVETPKAE
-320 VVDAVEQVAHPD
+320 VGDVVEQVAHPD

-368 NGKQDGIIQALHES
+368 NGKQDGIIQALHEG

-436 AQVRAQRVVKKE
+436 AQVQAQKVAKKE

-463 ESQHVTKKAKVKT
+463 ESQHVAKRAKVKT
-476 AVDSTKAEQIEGNQ
+476 AVDSTKVEQVEGNQ
-490 TQSAP
+490 TQSASAP

>member
-49 EEKIKQEAEESQASE
+49 EEKIKKEAEESQATES
-64 NAPEK
+64 APEK

-78 AVVAVVLAGAGLTFL
+78 AVVVAVLAGAGLTFL
-93 GGEDPAEQADVQNV
+93 GGDEPAEQADVQNV
-107 QSEENATPVEAKQEV
+107 QSEENATPVEGKQEV
-122 TEATSFEMPAQEVKA
+122 AESTSFEMPAQEAKA
-137 EVPVVPEVVNPAP
+137 ETPAVAEVVAPAPVVEQVAPEKKEVTTAEQPTVEAPKVETVEIQKIEDPVKQEVAETPAFEMPAQETKAETPAVAEVEVPAP

-161 VTTAEQPAVE
+161 VTTVEQPAVE
-171 APKVEA
+171 SPKAETVEI
-177 VESQKVEEP
+177 QKVEEP
-186 VKQEVAEAPTFEMPA
+186 VKQEIAETPA
-201 QEVKVEAPAVTA
+201 
-213 EVSPVPVVE
+213 
-222 QVVPEQ
+222 
-228 KEITTA
+228 I
-234 EQSAVETSKVET
+234 
-246 TETQKVEEP
+246 
-255 VKQEVAEAP
+255 
-264 APAPA
+264 
-269 PAVEMPNG
+269 EMPNG
-277 ESPKAGEPSVIESAP
+277 ESPRAGESAVIESAP

-368 NGKQDGIIQALHES
+368 NGKQDGIIQALHEG

-423 RPTATSSKSTVAP
+423 RPTATSNKGAIAP
-436 AQVRAQRVVKKE
+436 AQAQKVVKKDA
-448 SNYVVFDDE
+448 NYVVFDDE

-463 ESQHVTKKAKVKT
+463 EAQHVAKKAKVKT
-476 AVDSTKAEQIEGNQ
+476 AMAPTKVDQVEGNQ
-490 TQSAP
+490 TQSASAP

>member
-49 EEKIKQEAEESQASE
+49 EEKIKQEAEESQATES
-64 NAPEK
+64 APEK

-78 AVVAVVLAGAGLTFL
+78 AVVVAVLAGAGLTFL

-122 TEATSFEMPAQEVKA
+122 AEATSFEMPAQETKVETPAVA
-137 EVPVVPEVVNPAP
+137 EVEVPAP

-161 VTTAEQPAVE
+161 VTTVEQPSVE
-171 APKVEA
+171 APKAETVEI
-177 VESQKVEEP
+177 QKIEEP
-186 VKQEVAEAPTFEMPA
+186 VKQEVAETPAFEMPA
-201 QEVKVEAPAVTA
+201 QET
-213 EVSPVPVVE
+213 
-222 QVVPEQ
+222 
-228 KEITTA
+228 
-234 EQSAVETSKVET
+234 KVET
-246 TETQKVEEP
+246 P
-255 VKQEVAEAP
+255 AVAE
-264 APAPA
+264 
-269 PAVEMPNG
+269 VE
-277 ESPKAGEPSVIESAP
+277 VP

-315 APKAE
+315 APKVETTEVQKAE
-320 VVDAVEQVAHPD
+320 ASAVEMPNGESPRAGESAVIESAPAPVVEQVAPVQKEVTTAEQPAVEAPKSEVGDVVEQVAHPD

-368 NGKQDGIIQALHES
+368 NGKQDGIIQALHEG

-436 AQVRAQRVVKKE
+436 AQVQAQKVTKKE

-463 ESQHVTKKAKVKT
+463 ESQHVAKKAKVKT
-476 AVDSTKAEQIEGNQ
+476 AVDSTKVEQVEGNQ
-490 TQSAP
+490 AQSASTP

>member
-49 EEKIKQEAEESQASE
+49 EEKIKKEAEESQATES
-64 NAPEK
+64 APEK

-78 AVVAVVLAGAGLTFL
+78 AVVVAVLAGAGLTFL
-93 GGEDPAEQADVQNV
+93 GGDEPADQADVQNV

-122 TEATSFEMPAQEVKA
+122 AESTSFEMPTQETKA
-137 EVPVVPEVVNPAP
+137 E
-150 VVEQVAPEQKE
+150 
-161 VTTAEQPAVE
+161 TPAV
-171 APKVEA
+171 
-177 VESQKVEEP
+177 
-186 VKQEVAEAPTFEMPA
+186 
-201 QEVKVEAPAVTA
+201 A
-213 EVSPVPVVE
+213 EV
-222 QVVPEQ
+222 
-228 KEITTA
+228 
-234 EQSAVETSKVET
+234 
-246 TETQKVEEP
+246 
-255 VKQEVAEAP
+255 EV
-264 APAPA
+264 
-269 PAVEMPNG
+269 
-277 ESPKAGEPSVIESAP
+277 P

-315 APKAE
+315 TPKVETTEVQKAETSAVEMPNGESPRAGEPAVIESAPAPVVEQVAPEQKEVITAEQPAVEAPKSE
-320 VVDAVEQVAHPD
+320 VGDVVEQVAHPD
-332 LVKQVDEISNK
+332 LVKQVDEVSNK

-368 NGKQDGIIQALHES
+368 NGKQDGIIQALHEG

-423 RPTATSSKSTVAP
+423 RPTATPSKSTVAP
-436 AQVRAQRVVKKE
+436 AQVQAQKVAKKE

-463 ESQHVTKKAKVKT
+463 ESQHVAKRAKVKT
-476 AVDSTKAEQIEGNQ
+476 AVDSTKVEQVEGNQ
-490 TQSAP
+490 TQSASAP

>member
-49 EEKIKQEAEESQASE
+49 EEKIKQEAEESQATES
-64 NAPEK
+64 APEK

-78 AVVAVVLAGAGLTFL
+78 AVVVAVLAGAGLTFL
-93 GGEDPAEQADVQNV
+93 GGDEPAEQADVKNV
-107 QSEENATPVEAKQEV
+107 QSEENATPVEGKQEV
-122 TEATSFEMPAQEVKA
+122 AESTSFEMPAQETKA
-137 EVPVVPEVVNPAP
+137 E
-150 VVEQVAPEQKE
+150 
-161 VTTAEQPAVE
+161 TPAV
-171 APKVEA
+171 
-177 VESQKVEEP
+177 
-186 VKQEVAEAPTFEMPA
+186 
-201 QEVKVEAPAVTA
+201 A
-213 EVSPVPVVE
+213 EV
-222 QVVPEQ
+222 
-228 KEITTA
+228 
-234 EQSAVETSKVET
+234 
-246 TETQKVEEP
+246 
-255 VKQEVAEAP
+255 EV
-264 APAPA
+264 
-269 PAVEMPNG
+269 
-277 ESPKAGEPSVIESAP
+277 P

-315 APKAE
+315 TPKAETVEIQKVEEPVKQEVAETPAFEMPVQEVKAEAPAVPEVVNPAPVVEQVAPEQKEVTTVEQPAVETPKVETTEAQKAEVQVKQEVPAVEMPNGESPRAGEPSVIESTPAPVVEQVAPEQKEVTTVGQPAVEPTKAE

-368 NGKQDGIIQALHES
+368 NGKQDGIIQALHEG

-402 EKAGLIKKIDELDQ
+402 EKASLIKKIDELDQ

-423 RPTATSSKSTVAP
+423 RPTATSNKGAVAP
-436 AQVRAQRVVKKE
+436 AQAQKVVKKDA
-448 SNYVVFDDE
+448 NYVVFDDE

-463 ESQHVTKKAKVKT
+463 EAQHVAKKAKVKT
-476 AVDSTKAEQIEGNQ
+476 AMAPTKVEQVEGNQ
-490 TQSAP
+490 TQSASAP

>member
-49 EEKIKQEAEESQASE
+49 EEKIKQEAEESQAIES
-64 NAPEK
+64 APEK

-78 AVVAVVLAGAGLTFL
+78 AVVVAVLAGAGLTFL
-93 GGEDPAEQADVQNV
+93 GGDEPAEQADVKNV
-107 QSEENATPVEAKQEV
+107 QSEENATPAEVKQEV
-122 TEATSFEMPAQEVKA
+122 AESTSFEMPAQEAKA
-137 EVPVVPEVVNPAP
+137 ETPAVAEVVDPAP

-171 APKVEA
+171 APKAETVEI
-177 VESQKVEEP
+177 QKVEDP
-186 VKQEVAEAPTFEMPA
+186 VKQEVSETPAFEMPA
-201 QEVKVEAPAVTA
+201 QETKAETPAVA
-213 EVSPVPVVE
+213 EVDV
-222 QVVPEQ
+222 
-228 KEITTA
+228 
-234 EQSAVETSKVET
+234 
-246 TETQKVEEP
+246 
-255 VKQEVAEAP
+255 
-264 APAPA
+264 
-269 PAVEMPNG
+269 
-277 ESPKAGEPSVIESAP
+277 P

-315 APKAE
+315 VPKVETSEAQKAE
-320 VVDAVEQVAHPD
+320 APAVEMPNGESPRAGESAVIENIPVPVVEQVAPEQKEVTTVEQPAVEATKVEASKVVEQVANSD
-332 LVKQVDEISNK
+332 LVKQVDEVSNK

-368 NGKQDGIIQALHES
+368 NGKQDGIIQALHEG

-402 EKAGLIKKIDELDQ
+402 EKASLIKKIDELDQ

-436 AQVRAQRVVKKE
+436 AQVQAQKVAKKE

-463 ESQHVTKKAKVKT
+463 ESQHVAKRAKVKT
-476 AVDSTKAEQIEGNQ
+476 AVDSTKVEQVEGNQ
-490 TQSAP
+490 TQSASAP

>member
-49 EEKIKQEAEESQASE
+49 EEKIKKEAEESQATES
-64 NAPEK
+64 APEK

-78 AVVAVVLAGAGLTFL
+78 AVVVAVLAGAGLTFL
-93 GGEDPAEQADVQNV
+93 GGDEPAEQADVQNV
-107 QSEENATPVEAKQEV
+107 QSEENATPVEGKQEV
-122 TEATSFEMPAQEVKA
+122 AESTSFEMPAQEAKA
-137 EVPVVPEVVNPAP
+137 ETPAVAEVVAPAPVVEQVAPEKKEVTTAEQPTVEAPKVETVEIQKIEDPVKQEVAETPAFEMPVQEAKAETPAVAEVEVPAPVVEQVAPEQKEVTTVEQPAVESPKAETVEIQKIKEPVKQEIAETPAIEMPNGESPRAGESAVIESAPAP

-171 APKVEA
+171 PPK
-177 VESQKVEEP
+177 
-186 VKQEVAEAPTFEMPA
+186 
-201 QEVKVEAPAVTA
+201 A
-213 EVSPVPVVE
+213 EV
-222 QVVPEQ
+222 
-228 KEITTA
+228 
-234 EQSAVETSKVET
+234 
-246 TETQKVEEP
+246 
-255 VKQEVAEAP
+255 
-264 APAPA
+264 
-269 PAVEMPNG
+269 G
-277 ESPKAGEPSVIESAP
+277 D
-292 APVVEQVA
+292 VVEQVA
-300 PEQKEVTTVEQPAVE
+300 
-315 APKAE
+315 
-320 VVDAVEQVAHPD
+320 HSD

-368 NGKQDGIIQALHES
+368 NGKQDGIIQALHEG

-423 RPTATSSKSTVAP
+423 RPTATSNKGAVAP
-436 AQVRAQRVVKKE
+436 AQAQKVVKKDA
-448 SNYVVFDDE
+448 NYVVFDDE

-463 ESQHVTKKAKVKT
+463 EVQHVAKKAKVKT
-476 AVDSTKAEQIEGNQ
+476 AMAPTKVDQVEGNQ
-490 TQSAP
+490 TQSASAP

>member
-49 EEKIKQEAEESQASE
+49 EEKIKQEAEESQATES
-64 NAPEK
+64 APEK

-78 AVVAVVLAGAGLTFL
+78 AVVVAVLAGAGLTFL
-93 GGEDPAEQADVQNV
+93 GGDEPAEQADVKNV

-122 TEATSFEMPAQEVKA
+122 AESTSFEMPAQETKA
-137 EVPVVPEVVNPAP
+137 E
-150 VVEQVAPEQKE
+150 
-161 VTTAEQPAVE
+161 TPAV
-171 APKVEA
+171 
-177 VESQKVEEP
+177 
-186 VKQEVAEAPTFEMPA
+186 
-201 QEVKVEAPAVTA
+201 A
-213 EVSPVPVVE
+213 EV
-222 QVVPEQ
+222 
-228 KEITTA
+228 
-234 EQSAVETSKVET
+234 
-246 TETQKVEEP
+246 
-255 VKQEVAEAP
+255 EV
-264 APAPA
+264 
-269 PAVEMPNG
+269 
-277 ESPKAGEPSVIESAP
+277 P

-315 APKAE
+315 TPKAETVEIQKVEEPVKQEVAETPAFEMPVQEVKAEAPAVPEVVNPAPVVEQVAPEQKEVTTVEQPAVETPKVETTEAQKAEVQVKQEVPAVEMPNGESPRAGEPSVIESTPAPVVEQVAPEQKEVTTVGQPAVDPTKAE

-368 NGKQDGIIQALHES
+368 NGKQDGIIQALHEGY
-382 HVDVLKRLDALEK
+382 VDVLKRLDALEK

-402 EKAGLIKKIDELDQ
+402 EKASLIKKIDELDQ

-423 RPTATSSKSTVAP
+423 RPTATSNKGAVAP
-436 AQVRAQRVVKKE
+436 AQAQKVVKKDA
-448 SNYVVFDDE
+448 NYVVFDDE

-463 ESQHVTKKAKVKT
+463 EAQHVAKKAKVKT
-476 AVDSTKAEQIEGNQ
+476 AMAPTKVEQVEGNQ
-490 TQSAP
+490 TQSASAP

>member
-49 EEKIKQEAEESQASE
+49 EEKIKQEAEESQATES
-64 NAPEK
+64 APEK

-78 AVVAVVLAGAGLTFL
+78 AVVVAVLAGAGLTFL

-122 TEATSFEMPAQEVKA
+122 AEATSFEMPAQEVKA
-137 EVPVVPEVVNPAP
+137 EVPAVPEVVNPAP

-228 KEITTA
+228 KEVTTA
-234 EQSAVETSKVET
+234 EQPAVETSKVEP

-255 VKQEVAEAP
+255 VKQEVAEAS
-264 APAPA
+264 
-269 PAVEMPNG
+269 AVEMPNG

-368 NGKQDGIIQALHES
+368 NGKQDGIIQALHEG

-423 RPTATSSKSTVAP
+423 RPTATSNKATVAP
-436 AQVRAQRVVKKE
+436 AQAQKVVKKE

-463 ESQHVTKKAKVKT
+463 ESQHQHVAKKAKVKT
-476 AVDSTKAEQIEGNQ
+476 AVDSTKVEQIEGNQ

>member
-49 EEKIKQEAEESQASE
+49 EEKIKQEAEESQATES
-64 NAPEK
+64 APEK

-78 AVVAVVLAGAGLTFL
+78 AVVVAVLAGAGLTFL

-122 TEATSFEMPAQEVKA
+122 AEATSFEMPAQEVKA
-137 EVPVVPEVVNPAP
+137 EVPAVPEVVNPAP

-161 VTTAEQPAVE
+161 VTIAEQPAVE

-222 QVVPEQ
+222 QVAPEQ
-228 KEITTA
+228 KEVATV
-234 EQSAVETSKVET
+234 EQPAVETPKVET
-246 TETQKVEEP
+246 TEIQKAEDQ
-255 VKQEVAEAP
+255 VKQEV
-264 APAPA
+264 

-277 ESPKAGEPSVIESAP
+277 ESPRAGEPSVIESTP

-300 PEQKEVTTVEQPAVE
+300 PEQKEVSTVEKPAVE
-315 APKAE
+315 STKAE
-320 VVDAVEQVAHPD
+320 VADAVEQVAHPD

-368 NGKQDGIIQALHES
+368 NGKQDGIIQALHEG

-423 RPTATSSKSTVAP
+423 RPTATSNKGTVAP
-436 AQVRAQRVVKKE
+436 AQAQKTVKKDA
-448 SNYVVFDDE
+448 NYVVFDDE
-457 KKTAKV
+457 KKTTKV
-463 ESQHVTKKAKVKT
+463 EAQHIAKKAKVKT
-476 AVDSTKAEQIEGNQ
+476 AMAPTKVEQVEGNQ

>member
-49 EEKIKQEAEESQASE
+49 EEKIKKEAEESQATES
-64 NAPEK
+64 APEK

-78 AVVAVVLAGAGLTFL
+78 AVVVAVLAGAGLTFL
-93 GGEDPAEQADVQNV
+93 GGDEPAEQADVQNV
-107 QSEENATPVEAKQEV
+107 QSEENATPVEGKQEV
-122 TEATSFEMPAQEVKA
+122 AESTSFEMPAQEAKA
-137 EVPVVPEVVNPAP
+137 ETPAVAEVVAPAP
-150 VVEQVAPEQKE
+150 VVEQVAPEKKE
-161 VTTAEQPAVE
+161 VTTVEQPAVE
-171 APKVEA
+171 APKAEA
-177 VESQKVEEP
+177 VEIQKIEEP
-186 VKQEVAEAPTFEMPA
+186 VKQEVAETPAFEMPA
-201 QEVKVEAPAVTA
+201 QEA
-213 EVSPVPVVE
+213 
-222 QVVPEQ
+222 
-228 KEITTA
+228 
-234 EQSAVETSKVET
+234 KVET
-246 TETQKVEEP
+246 P
-255 VKQEVAEAP
+255 AVAE
-264 APAPA
+264 
-269 PAVEMPNG
+269 VE
-277 ESPKAGEPSVIESAP
+277 VP

-315 APKAE
+315 TPKVETTEVQKAEASAVEMPNGESPRAGELAVIESAPAPVVEQVASEQKEVTTAEQPAVETPKAE
-320 VVDAVEQVAHPD
+320 VGDVVEQVAHPD

-368 NGKQDGIIQALHES
+368 NGKQDGIIQALHEG

-436 AQVRAQRVVKKE
+436 AQVQAQKVAKKE

-463 ESQHVTKKAKVKT
+463 ESQHVAKRAKVKT
-476 AVDSTKAEQIEGNQ
+476 AVDSTKVEQVEGNQ
-490 TQSAP
+490 TQSASAP